1 MSSAEKGEV
10 KVGAANELGCR
21 FDDML
26 EALLKEGHQ
35 WEGAIAALR
44 RAEAA
49 VVALSAHVDKEVDED
64 KLDLE
69 QAKLVKL
76 WLGRAAQATHNL
88 FLNAQNQ
95 VLVAQG
101 KVNGL
106 TAVVAATKKYSDEQ
120 AMQVRVAMAQVESRQ
135 REPEGRPGP
144 TIKEQRLAEAAPA
157 NKAARKKAKRK

>member
-26 EALLKEGHQ
+26 ESLMKEGHQ

-44 RAEAA
+44 KAESAA
-49 VVALSAHVDKEVDED
+49 VALSAHVDKEVDEG

-69 QAKLVKL
+69 QSKLVKL

-95 VLVAQG
+95 VLVTQG

-106 TAVVAATKKYSDEQ
+106 TSVVALTKKYRDEEE
-120 AMQVRVAMAQVESRQ
+120 MKVRVAVAQVESHK

-144 TIKEQRLAEAAPA
+144 TIKEQRLAEEAS
-157 NKAARKKAKRK
+157 KKPVKKRAKRK